1 MQLPRGTFRE
11 IKKNTNLGELFEEL
25 QKIRFSGICTIS
37 FGKATGIIV
46 FTSGKRILAEFE
58 SSIGD
63 AAWDDLQ
70 KIVEERVDAALSTL
84 DITQIQLSVEF
95 NKSCRLLKVGK
106 AEQFPPPAITVSQPQ
121 LEKKSPVIHSKPAVE
136 VSVKNNLNPDIAEIS
151 SSNRSVMVAKHHIKE
166 PSKKTDRTNTSKI
179 SQKHSD
185 AIPVVSK
192 GYIHGKDGKSTH
204 SDETSPLPE
213 TNSSDFDKD
222 IDTIE
227 TMNLDAISSFDRDID
242 NFDSMDLETMT
253 DKLRGDCK
261 EILKQL
267 NLEHLKEC

>member
-11 IKKNTNLGELFEEL
+11 IKKNTKLGELFEEL
-25 QKIRFSGICTIS
+25 QQIRFSGICTIS
-37 FGKATGIIV
+37 YGKANGVIV

-63 AAWDDLQ
+63 AAWDELQ
-70 KIVEERVDAALSTL
+70 KIVEERVDAALAAL
-84 DITQIQLSVEF
+84 DITQIQLSIEF
-95 NKSCRLLKVGK
+95 NKSCRVVKVGK
-106 AEQFPPPAITVSQPQ
+106 AEQFPPSAITLNQPQ
-121 LEKKSPVIHSKPAVE
+121 LEKISPLTHSKPAAE
-136 VSVKNNLNPDIAEIS
+136 VSVKNNLNPDIPGS
-151 SSNRSVMVAKHHIKE
+151 SASNRSVMVAKHHIKE
-166 PSKKTDRTNTSKI
+166 SSKKIDRTNASKI
-179 SQKHSD
+179 SHKHSD
-185 AIPVVSK
+185 AIPLGSK
-192 GYIHGKDGKSTH
+192 GYIHREGEKGVHPDK
-204 SDETSPLPE
+204 TSPLAE
-213 TNSSDFDKD
+213 TSSSDFDKD